1 MVIVTENDVPHHP
14 GTKEQRFFFFLMAEE
29 ITRSIIKNILMFKY
43 ELF

>member
-1 MVIVTENDVPHHP
+1 MMSLIIQAQKNKD
-14 GTKEQRFFFFLMAEE
+14 FFFFLMAEE